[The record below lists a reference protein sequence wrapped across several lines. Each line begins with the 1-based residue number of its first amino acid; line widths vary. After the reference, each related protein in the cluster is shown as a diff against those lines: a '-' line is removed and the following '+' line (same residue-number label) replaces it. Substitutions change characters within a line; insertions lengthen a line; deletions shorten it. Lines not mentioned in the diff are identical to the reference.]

1 MEFSFKDIFNLL
13 KRRFALIAFNTFT
26 GLCLFFLFSKYV
38 IKPSYMASVQM
49 YVNTYDSTSSAD
61 LNGLNYAQKVVATY
75 IKFLETNVFY
85 KQVIEESNL
94 NYTQAELKE
103 MTNIQTVNNTEIF
116 QISVTSHYP
125 DHSYK
130 LVEVMQKIAPELISS
145 MKDKSEISVVD
156 PVILP
161 TIPISPNI
169 VLNTVMGGVL
179 GFIISILISLLW
191 EIHNINIKN
200 QDDLLRR
207 YQLPILGSIPNFD
220 LRNNRKFRLS
230 KLKTKVKDSMDV
242 DNKFLIAEAFKSLR
256 MNLRFAL
263 RMNVCKKFIISS
275 PGPGE
280 GKSTTSANLAITIA
294 QSGAKVLL
302 MDCDL
307 RKGKLHE
314 FFNIKNTPGIS
325 DILSGMYNEKDV
337 IRNTNYENLQVL
349 PIGTIPPNPTELL
362 SSAEMERLISSL
374 EKEYDYILI
383 DTPPVNVVSDS
394 LGLVMMVDGVVIV
407 VRESITSHPS
417 IVSAIRKY
425 DFLEA
430 KILGFV
436 INDVSLN
443 QGNKSSHYYHHND
456 TENHD

>member
-1 MEFSFKDIFNLL
+1 
-13 KRRFALIAFNTFT
+13 
-26 GLCLFFLFSKYV
+26 
-38 IKPSYMASVQM
+38 
-49 YVNTYDSTSSAD
+49 
-61 LNGLNYAQKVVATY
+61 
-75 IKFLETNVFY
+75 
-85 KQVIEESNL
+85 
-94 NYTQAELKE
+94 
-103 MTNIQTVNNTEIF
+103 
-116 QISVTSHYP
+116 
-125 DHSYK
+125 
-130 LVEVMQKIAPELISS
+130 
-145 MKDKSEISVVD
+145 
-156 PVILP
+156 
-161 TIPISPNI
+161 
-169 VLNTVMGGVL
+169 MGGVL
-179 GFIISILISLLW
+179 GFIISILICLLW
-191 EIHNINIKN
+191 EIYNINIKN

-314 FFNIKNTPGIS
+314 FFNIKSTPGIS

-394 LGLVMMVDGVVIV
+394 LGLVMMADGVVIV

-436 INDVSLN
+436 INDVSL
-443 QGNKSSHYYHHND
+443 
-456 TENHD
+456 ENHD